1 MSRLFNARSIA
12 RLVVSLALLG
22 FLVWR
27 IDLAQAATALRT
39 ANYFYV
45 IPALALFSIAK
56 LLVARRWR
64 LMMARFEPVPPLRP
78 LFAILL
84 VSNLAN
90 NVVPA
95 RIGDLIRVQVP
106 AERYG
111 ASRARLAA
119 TVFATESLLD
129 GMAMT
134 VLGLIGL
141 GLVDLHGFP
150 TGVFW
155 GLLGL
160 VTGALVA
167 VVPLSHIE
175 LEDDWTCG
183 GLLGRL
189 PARAQRFLETAV
201 PHFID
206 GLAVFKEL
214 RLALPAIALSFTIWL
229 IEAVM
234 FMLFGIAFGIGLSF
248 PAWLLV
254 MVVANMI
261 SSLPV
266 APSNIGAYEVAVT
279 ETLKALGVNT
289 GVAGGFAI
297 AAHIF
302 NIVWITVMGFAAMWW
317 LRISLAEVFS
327 WGGRSQTRPAIAEQS
342 PERAAE
348 SPS

>member
-1 MSRLFNARSIA
+1 MSRLFNTRSMI
-12 RLVVSLALLG
+12 RLALSLALLG
-22 FLVWR
+22 FLLWR
-27 IDLAQAATALRT
+27 IDLERAATALRT

-56 LLVARRWR
+56 FLVARRWR
-64 LMMARFEPVPPLRP
+64 LMMAQFEEVPPLSS
-78 LFAILL
+78 LFAVLL

-134 VLGLIGL
+134 ALGLIGL
-141 GLVDLHGFP
+141 GLVDVHGFP

-160 VTGALVA
+160 VTGSLIA

-175 LEDDWTCG
+175 MEEDWTCG
-183 GLLGRL
+183 ALLGRL
-189 PARAQRFLETAV
+189 PERAQRFIETAV

-214 RLALPAIALSFTIWL
+214 RLAAPAVALSFAIWL

-234 FMLFGIAFGIGLSF
+234 FMLFGIAFGIHLSF

-279 ETLKALGVNT
+279 ETLKALGINA
-289 GVAGGFAI
+289 GIAGGFAI
-297 AAHIF
+297 AAHVF

-317 LRISLAEVFS
+317 LRISLSEVFS
-327 WGGRSQTRPAIAEQS
+327 WGGRRQAPPATVESA
-342 PERAAE
+342 PERAAGA
-348 SPS
+348 PP